1 MPSDR
6 MPEPSESSMPPEPSA
21 PRSPSR
27 ARARALHRSRR
38 RRRIGLLVGLVVV
51 ALALAGAGGALVL
64 GSRDDSPTASTAPTS
79 DPGGEPAESPGTAP
93 PPTSSPD
100 ARLTIGYGG
109 DVLMHMPVMED
120 TEGGQGDI
128 APLTTA
134 ARPWTSG
141 ADLALCGM
149 EVPIS
154 PTGVATGYP
163 AFGTLP
169 GVVTALANS
178 GWDGCATASNHA
190 WDQGVGGVT
199 ATADTLQA
207 AGLGWSGTNRTQ
219 AEADAPY
226 QIYELQRE
234 GRTIAVAQLSTTY
247 GLNGFTADP
256 SWSVNVNDVDWIA
269 RQARAAREAGADIV
283 VLHSQIGEEYTPDPV
298 AAQTEYAR
306 AIAATG
312 EIDVLFSAHPHVP
325 QTNELLSGGP
335 NGEGMWVSYSAG
347 NFISNQSIAQGTVL
361 AGVGTFVW
369 IDVTVRQSAD
379 GARDAHV
386 DALHWHPFTVDND
399 GGHRMIDLAA
409 AQAGDIPEGCTLS
422 PQEITSRW
430 EAVTSTLNMETYSET
445 PPTMTGP
452 EPTVVPRG

>member
-1 MPSDR
+1 M
-6 MPEPSESSMPPEPSA
+6 
-21 PRSPSR
+21 
-27 ARARALHRSRR
+27 H
-38 RRRIGLLVGLVVV
+38 
-51 ALALAGAGGALVL
+51 
-64 GSRDDSPTASTAPTS
+64 
-79 DPGGEPAESPGTAP
+79 
-93 PPTSSPD
+93 
-100 ARLTIGYGG
+100 LTIGYGG
-109 DVLMHMPVMED
+109 DVLMHMPVMDD

-128 APLTTA
+128 APLTA
-134 ARPWTSG
+134 AAQPWTSG
-141 ADLALCGM
+141 VDLALCGM
-149 EVPIS
+149 EVPVS
-154 PTGVATGYP
+154 PNGVATGFP
-163 AFGTLP
+163 TFGTLP
-169 GVVTALANS
+169 GVVTALRTT

>member
-1 MPSDR
+1 MRPIRSTN
-6 MPEPSESSMPPEPSA
+6 SSARDARSQ
-21 PRSPSR
+21 SPSCPP
-27 ARARALHRSRR
+27 
-38 RRRIGLLVGLVVV
+38 
-51 ALALAGAGGALVL
+51 
-64 GSRDDSPTASTAPTS
+64 PTASTAS
-79 DPGGEPAESPGTAP
+79 
-93 PPTSSPD
+93 PPT
-100 ARLTIGYGG
+100 
-109 DVLMHMPVMED
+109 
-120 TEGGQGDI
+120 
-128 APLTTA
+128 
-134 ARPWTSG
+134 RP
-141 ADLALCGM
+141 
-149 EVPIS
+149 
-154 PTGVATGYP
+154 
-163 AFGTLP
+163 
-169 GVVTALANS
+169 
-178 GWDGCATASNHA
+178 
-190 WDQGVGGVT
+190 
-199 ATADTLQA
+199 
-207 AGLGWSGTNRTQ
+207 
-219 AEADAPY
+219 
-226 QIYELQRE
+226 
-234 GRTIAVAQLSTTY
+234 GRST
-247 GLNGFTADP
+247 
-256 SWSVNVNDVDWIA
+256 
-269 RQARAAREAGADIV
+269 AREAGADIV